1 MRHHNDPVDK
11 YDDKILSVK
20 DVRQIFGCGLRQA
33 YEMVHAPGFPRVKVG
48 RKYYISAQALK
59 KWMDDNAGGEVR
71 K

>member
-1 MRHHNDPVDK
+1 MRHHNDPAPK

-20 DVRQIFGCGLRQA
+20 DVRQIFGYGLRQA
-33 YEMVHAPGFPRVKVG
+33 YEMVRAPGFPRVKVG

-59 KWMDDNAGGEVR
+59 KWMDDNTGGEVR

>member
-1 MRHHNDPVDK
+1 MIHHNDPVDK
-11 YDDKILSVK
+11 YGDKILSVK

-33 YEMVHAPGFPRVKVG
+33 YEMVRASGFPSVKIG

-59 KWMDDNAGGEVR
+59 QWMNDNIGGEIR

>member
-20 DVRQIFGCGLRQA
+20 DVRKIFSCGLRQA
-33 YEMVHAPGFPRVKVG
+33 YEMVRAPGFPRVKVG

-59 KWMDDNAGGEVR
+59 KWMDDNADGEIR